1 MPDASSTTGPVGSH
15 PRSSSEVLLTALADA
30 VLAVAGVVRLE
41 PTLSTSGPRVL
52 VGRHHTDGLHVLQ
65 RSGEADVDVNVATS
79 STHQARTVAHQIHT
93 SIAEVLAAHGHS
105 TGSITVSVL
114 RINPAAPDPA
124 P

>member
-1 MPDASSTTGPVGSH
+1 MPDASSTTGPIGAN

-30 VLAVAGVVRLE
+30 VLAVPGVVRLE

-79 STHQARTVAHQIHT
+79 STYQARTVAHQVHT
-93 SIAEVLAAHGHS
+93 SIAEVLVANGYTA
-105 TGSITVSVL
+105 GSVAVSVL